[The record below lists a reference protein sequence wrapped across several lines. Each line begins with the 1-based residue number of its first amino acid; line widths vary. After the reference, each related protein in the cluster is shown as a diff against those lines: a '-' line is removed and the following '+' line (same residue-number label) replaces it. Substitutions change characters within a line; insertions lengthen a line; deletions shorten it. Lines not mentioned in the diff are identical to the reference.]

1 MISKNPSIIGVNMR
15 HNFIASLVV
24 AGLFFVAMPT
34 EKSYAATYTP
44 TQSTLLSMADENPGE
59 GATGVLNSI
68 VPDTNGGVIVTFTF
82 GTTGDPK
89 SAFDNTY
96 SPNID
101 LSNFTDEAVNLTL
114 LPGSDIDNIV
124 VLLYGQEGS
133 PNFLF
138 LGSPGVTVSIG
149 GGTQELDFVFPNN
162 LNTSEIFRS
171 GFNVFPPNNT
181 PPIGPASD
189 ELEIDPI
196 PEPSSAA
203 LIGLAVAGI
212 CSLHRRRHD
221 SDAKQT

>member
-1 MISKNPSIIGVNMR
+1 MISKKTPIIGVNMR
-15 HNFIASLVV
+15 RNFIASFAL

-34 EKSYAATYTP
+34 EKSYSATYTP

-59 GATGVLNSI
+59 MGTGVLNSI
-68 VPDTNGGVIVTFTF
+68 VPDTMGGVIATFTF

-149 GGTQELDFVFPNN
+149 GAAQELDFVFPNN
-162 LNTSEIFRS
+162 LDTSEIFRS
-171 GFNVFPPNNT
+171 GFNVFPPSNT

-196 PEPSSAA
+196 PEPSSVA
-203 LIGLAVAGI
+203 LIGLAVSVFWTGRW
-212 CSLHRRRHD
+212 RRRD
-221 SDAKQT
+221 